1 MNAQLSPTDKVCTAC
16 KERLPETEF
25 RLQMNRGK
33 LYRMTECITCN
44 RARQRKYWHDRAAP
58 QPKMTEAA
66 PLNLLANRWRG
77 RVNRKEPLRWRA

>member
-1 MNAQLSPTDKVCTAC
+1 MNAQLCPTTRVCTVC
-16 KERLPETEF
+16 KEPQPETEF
-25 RLQMNRGK
+25 KLQMARGK
-33 LYRMTECITCN
+33 LYRKTECVTCN

-58 QPKMTEAA
+58 QPKVRVAD